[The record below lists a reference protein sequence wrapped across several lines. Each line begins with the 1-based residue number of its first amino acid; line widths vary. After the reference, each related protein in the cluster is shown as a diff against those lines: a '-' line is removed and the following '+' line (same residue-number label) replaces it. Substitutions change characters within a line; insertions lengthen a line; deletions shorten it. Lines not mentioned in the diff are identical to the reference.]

1 MILII
6 SIAAGILL
14 LAGLIVFL
22 VFHTRKK
29 KRMEK
34 EKRLKQ
40 MQELDDAISN
50 SDKPDIHTIGKMES

>member
-22 VFHTRKK
+22 VFHTR
-29 KRMEK
+29 
-34 EKRLKQ
+34 
-40 MQELDDAISN
+40 I
-50 SDKPDIHTIGKMES
+50 ES